1 MAVKKKNQAIQDLLL
16 EEDFISY
23 LLENSHQ
30 VGDAMKVT
38 NQDSFTDAL
47 FSASYSACVELFN
60 EGKVFNRYDVFR
72 LLKSKEKE
80 LGIDSSQVLSL
91 LPKRSVDVFKV
102 GSELKE
108 LHNKRMALEI
118 SNLIQ
123 QSIADGNDMSSIS
136 AIIENGL
143 MSLTESQSSSEV
155 YSIDDIY
162 ESVMDKMQ
170 ANAGVTKFSGIDTG
184 SRKLNYALGGWQE
197 GLIIIAARPGM
208 GKTIVGLE
216 HAKYA
221 SMSGKKVLFLSLEM
235 PKESL
240 MYRYISSQVH
250 EYKYS
255 DLKANRITQE
265 DVARI
270 RNSNARVLK
279 ELPIF
284 FYDSDNR
291 DINYL
296 SSILKAEVRKNSIE
310 LVVID
315 YIQLIRDNQIKD
327 QSDFAQVSSV
337 SNKLQKL
344 TRSLSIPIIGLS
356 QLSRSIEGRTNRTPM
371 LSDLRSSGNIEQ
383 DAIVVIGLY
392 RDDYYKYNDAKTNGQ
407 AVAPMD
413 NTLKYTILKNR
424 DGEVGD
430 IVRYVDVRTNRVA
443 DTEEELF
450 RFENPQVIFQ
460 NSALNTLQN
469 DFDTNPL
476 SPF

>member
-30 VGDAMKVT
+30 VADAIKVT
-38 NQDSFTDAL
+38 NQHSFTDAL

-60 EGKVFNRYDVFR
+60 DGKVFNRYDVFR

-91 LPKRSVDVFKV
+91 LPKRSVDVFQV
-102 GSELKE
+102 GTELKE
-108 LHNKRMALEI
+108 LFNKRTAFEL
-118 SNLIQ
+118 SHAIQ
-123 QSIADGNDMSSIS
+123 QSIADGNDMSAIS
-136 AIIENGL
+136 SIIENGL
-143 MSLTESQSSSEV
+143 ESLTESESSSEI
-155 YSIDDIY
+155 YSIDGLYD
-162 ESVMDKMQ
+162 SVMDKMQ

-197 GLIIIAARPGM
+197 GMTVIAARPGM

-221 SMSGKKVLFLSLEM
+221 SLSGKRVLFLSLEM

-240 MYRYISSQVH
+240 MYRYISSEAH
-250 EYKYS
+250 EFKYS

-265 DVARI
+265 DVSKI
-270 RNSNARVLK
+270 RNSNARMLK
-279 ELPIF
+279 QLPIF

-291 DINYL
+291 DVNYL
-296 SSILKAEVRKNSIE
+296 SSILKAEVRKNKIE
-310 LVVID
+310 MVVID
-315 YIQLIRDNQIKD
+315 YLQLIRDNQMKD
-327 QSDFAQVSSV
+327 QSDFTQVSSV
-337 SNKLQKL
+337 SNKVQKL
-344 TRSLSIPIIGLS
+344 SRSLKIPIIALS

-413 NTLKYTILKNR
+413 NTLKYNILKNR

-443 DTEEELF
+443 DTEDELF
-450 RFENPQVIFQ
+450 RFENPVVEFQ
-460 NSALNTLQN
+460 TSALNTMEN
-469 DFDTNPL
+469 NFDTTTL